1 MRLQLPLA
9 LAFAAAS
16 LAAAAD
22 LQVYAIDVEGGKSTL
37 FVSPSG
43 ESMLVDTGYDGFH
56 NRDADRIVAA
66 AHDAGIHQID
76 YLVIT
81 HYHKDHMGGV
91 PQLAAKI
98 KIVNFIDHGAN
109 FETTKDNQEVFR
121 EYEVARAKGKHFIV
135 RAGHT
140 IPIQ

>member
-1 MRLQLPLA
+1 MRVRLTLA
-9 LAFAAAS
+9 LLLAPVW

-43 ESMLVDTGYDGFH
+43 ESMLVDTGYDGYN

-66 AHDAGIHQID
+66 ARAAGIHQID

-81 HYHKDHMGGV
+81 HYHKDHAGGV
-91 PQLAAKI
+91 RQLAAKMPTR
-98 KIVNFIDHGAN
+98 NFLDHGPN
-109 FETTKDNQEVFR
+109 FEE
-121 EYEVARAKGKHFIV
+121 A
-135 RAGHT
+135 
-140 IPIQ
+140 